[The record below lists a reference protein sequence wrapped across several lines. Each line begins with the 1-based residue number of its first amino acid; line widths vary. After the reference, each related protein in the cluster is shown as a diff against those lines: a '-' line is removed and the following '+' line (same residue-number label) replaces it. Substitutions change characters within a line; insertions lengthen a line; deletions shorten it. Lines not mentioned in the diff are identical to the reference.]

1 MGRRFCWLLSYGA
14 LCSLLALSA
23 SVFQGQESRPEAL
36 TEEQLL
42 SLVTSSKLGVL
53 PAERIVE
60 LIKKRGLQ
68 FSITEALLSDLQARE
83 TDPVILETLRALS
96 RPGTE
101 SRGRPEADWPRFL
114 ESVRAKALAY
124 TDDLP
129 NFICTQVTQ
138 RHLRS
143 PQRGWKPVDNFVAEL
158 TYFGK
163 EEHYKILTVGNNAAT
178 DATIENLSG
187 TTSTGE
193 FGTEMRSLFDP
204 AANTIFRFEGRAQS
218 NGHETVRIAY
228 EVPRKPRGRTITY
241 TYQHRAGNEHQ
252 TDDCDRLSGSLLD

>member
-68 FSITEALLSDLQARE
+68 FSIMEALLSDLQARE

-101 SRGRPEADWPRFL
+101 SRGRPEA
-114 ESVRAKALAY
+114 
-124 TDDLP
+124 
-129 NFICTQVTQ
+129 
-138 RHLRS
+138 
-143 PQRGWKPVDNFVAEL
+143 
-158 TYFGK
+158 
-163 EEHYKILTVGNNAAT
+163 
-178 DATIENLSG
+178 
-187 TTSTGE
+187 TGLG
-193 FGTEMRSLFDP
+193 FW
-204 AANTIFRFEGRAQS
+204 NRFEPRLW
-218 NGHETVRIAY
+218 RI
-228 EVPRKPRGRTITY
+228 PMTC
-241 TYQHRAGNEHQ
+241 Q
-252 TDDCDRLSGSLLD
+252 TSFARR